1 MRLNALEQRDL
12 PAASDDCRAVDTRKG
27 DTCCVHTYYDY
38 SYPSVGSTDGI
49 VDGIEPIR
57 KLEIAHSRIVL
68 LQSAA
73 ILLKSAV
80 KAGGYRI
87 NLRGH
92 PAAKREEVLLSF
104 HRSFK

>member
-1 MRLNALEQRDL
+1 M
-12 PAASDDCRAVDTRKG
+12 V
-27 DTCCVHTYYDY
+27 
-38 SYPSVGSTDGI
+38 
-49 VDGIEPIR
+49 EPIR
-57 KLEIAHSRIVL
+57 KLEIDHSRVV

-73 ILLKSAV
+73 LLLKSAA

-92 PAAKREEVLLSF
+92 PAAAREKVLLSF